1 MNEMGRLTLALLL
14 LAGAWALS
22 GCAATASD
30 TCEIGKTAQT
40 NGDGYGGLTKA
51 AYDDATSALAAHDR
65 YGYEQVVATGNL
77 VQLDTGMKVRV
88 IDEAWDHVVV
98 RVLESPEDPSLA
110 NAEVRTDCSWLSA
123 GS

>member
-1 MNEMGRLTLALLL
+1 MGRLTLALLL

-30 TCEIGKTAQT
+30 TCEIGKTAQVT
-40 NGDGYGGLTKA
+40 DGDGYGGLTKS
-51 AYDDATSALAAHDR
+51 AYDDATNALVAHDR

-77 VQLDTGMKVRV
+77 VQLDTGMEVRV

-98 RVLESPEDPSLA
+98 RVIESPENPALVNS
-110 NAEVRTDCSWLSA
+110 EVWTDCSWL
-123 GS
+123 G